1 MATKFPKKKSSS
13 LARGPKKK
21 SSMAI
26 QRGSKVRIL
35 KKSSK
40 SIGGYGRI
48 GRKRSSGARTKQT
61 ARKSGS

>member
-26 QRGSKVRIL
+26 QRGSKVRIMR
-35 KKSSK
+35 KK
-40 SIGGYGRI
+40 
-48 GRKRSSGARTKQT
+48 
-61 ARKSGS
+61 